1 MRQRTGENRRII
13 CVILSPSRSE
23 WLNSPNIGF
32 LYFFINTVYGL
43 SENLK
48 CINESLFQRAA
59 DDESIKP
66 VKHAFTAARLLQF
79 CRTGAALVS
88 G

>member
-1 MRQRTGENRRII
+1 MIFNWN
-13 CVILSPSRSE
+13 RSE

-48 CINESLFQRAA
+48 CMNESVFQRAA
-59 DDESIKP
+59 DDESVKP
-66 VKHAFTAARLLQF
+66 VKHVFTAARLLQF
-79 CRTGAALVS
+79 CRTGAALAS